1 MKRLVTFL
9 GGNTDILVF
18 QLTNV
23 VYGPLLYLL
32 LGNDPIE
39 NGNQL
44 LKTIYLIEVYLA
56 LPTVIFYFN
65 QRRISVLVENFGQP
79 LYDSIAAI
87 KLALSILTALTL
99 VFALNI
105 AEVGLLPA
113 MIACMFGNAITP
125 HWMLSYYSY
134 TRFTLITLALRL
146 VVLVSAFLGI
156 EQHFLVVYAS
166 SLLIPGL
173 YAFFYFRMKV
183 PLATGE
189 KVWHA
194 LTSVATSGSVSL
206 VRNFTSSTLLASVLA
221 LVPPSVLPL
230 YAASERLMRSGFSF
244 LVPYI
249 LRINLKSSL
258 QLKARIFLVTGI
270 AAIAFLLYYQQF
282 SSYVLLL
289 MLAAMILSLDLL
301 AFIQS
306 EQSNSELI
314 SKVAYIYFY
323 SLALFALLGHFQF
336 YILLIALTS
345 LFFLLKPQSKPS
357 CQVHDKTCQKH
368 VGADKNRDCPIKR

>member
-113 MIACMFGNAITP
+113 MIACMSGNAITP
-125 HWMLSYYSY
+125 HWMLSHHSY

-156 EQHFLVVYAS
+156 KQHFLAVYAS
-166 SLLIPGL
+166 SLLIPGS
-173 YAFFYFRMKV
+173 YAFFYFRTKV

-194 LTSVATSGSVSL
+194 LTSIATSGSVSL
-206 VRNFTSSTLLASVLA
+206 VRNFASSTMLASVLA

-270 AAIAFLLYYQQF
+270 AATAFLLYYQQF

-314 SKVAYIYFY
+314 SMVAYIYLY

-357 CQVHDKTCQKH
+357 
-368 VGADKNRDCPIKR
+368 